1 MKLYVD
7 RMPSPI
13 GNLFLVWEDEVLRA
27 LDFGD
32 YEERFE
38 RLLRVHYGVAHPEPA
53 RAPAAIRGALEAYFD
68 GDLTAIERVPV
79 RTNGTPFQL
88 QVWQALRSI
97 PAGRTSS
104 YGELAARIG
113 RPGACRAVGLAN
125 GSNPIAVVVPCHRV
139 IGANGTL
146 TGYGGG
152 IERKRWLL
160 AHEGAGLLDLF
171 TSADRSSA
179 SSLSAKPG
187 PFPSTSSDWKA
198 LPATLG

>member
-13 GNLFLVWEDEVLRA
+13 GNLFLVWEDETLRA

-32 YEERFE
+32 YEERFA
-38 RLLRVHYGVAHPEPA
+38 RLLRVHYGASRPEPG
-53 RAPAAIRGALEAYFD
+53 RAPKAIHGALEAYFE
-68 GDLTAIERVPV
+68 GDLTAIDRVPV
-79 RTNGTPFQL
+79 KTNGTPFQL

-113 RPGACRAVGLAN
+113 RPGASRAVGLAN
-125 GSNPIAVVVPCHRV
+125 GSNPIGIVVPCHRV

-152 IERKRWLL
+152 LERKRWLL
-160 AHEGAGLLDLF
+160 AHEGVVLMPA
-171 TSADRSSA
+171 SRRRPSSA
-179 SSLSAKPG
+179 
-187 PFPSTSSDWKA
+187 
-198 LPATLG
+198 